1 MCSYM
6 CLPGGAVCYCAWTA
20 WLIAVCRQ
28 LTRICWEEHFVL
40 TVLVSVPLKQRMV
53 PEQVLCSVW
62 EQKFQHLCV
71 WWSHEAE
78 SRLVSSTLPLLCGNV
93 MQGERVRVNERV
105 SGWNKD
111 TKPVKSALREKK
123 VSNNGDFIMC
133 DIALRCALLSEE
145 NQRLLLTHPD
155 VNAQLS
161 KLLASGVLE
170 IQKETLALIMLYS
183 ENENGRRLLV
193 RHQDLSR

>member
-6 CLPGGAVCYCAWTA
+6 CLPRGAVCYCAWTA

-71 WWSHEAE
+71 WWSYEAE

>member
-1 MCSYM
+1 M
-6 CLPGGAVCYCAWTA
+6 
-20 WLIAVCRQ
+20 
-28 LTRICWEEHFVL
+28 
-40 TVLVSVPLKQRMV
+40 
-53 PEQVLCSVW
+53 
-62 EQKFQHLCV
+62 
-71 WWSHEAE
+71 
-78 SRLVSSTLPLLCGNV
+78 
-93 MQGERVRVNERV
+93 
-105 SGWNKD
+105 
-111 TKPVKSALREKK
+111 
-123 VSNNGDFIMC
+123 SNNGDFIMC